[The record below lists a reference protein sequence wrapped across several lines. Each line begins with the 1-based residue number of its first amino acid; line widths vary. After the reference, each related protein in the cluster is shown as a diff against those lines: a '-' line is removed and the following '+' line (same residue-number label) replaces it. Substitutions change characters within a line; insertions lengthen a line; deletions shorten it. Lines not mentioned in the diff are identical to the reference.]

1 MPIYKDH
8 IKSKLPKSE
17 TNIFTIM
24 SQLANNHNAINL
36 SQGFPDFD
44 VDPLLINTVK
54 KYLDKNYHQY
64 APMQGALKLREQIS
78 KKVFKLYNTYYNEHD
93 EINITSG
100 ATQAIYTTISAFV
113 REDEEVILFTP
124 AFDCYQP
131 AIELNGG
138 KPVFV

>member
-54 KYLDKNYHQY
+54 KYLDKKKIVASELMKQFYKKIHTKMFN
-64 APMQGALKLREQIS
+64 KNINIK
-78 KKVFKLYNTYYNEHD
+78 KKVKLNFFDKTL
-93 EINITSG
+93 
-100 ATQAIYTTISAFV
+100 
-113 REDEEVILFTP
+113 ILIHF
-124 AFDCYQP
+124 
-131 AIELNGG
+131 LLRKKN
-138 KPVFV
+138 

>member
-64 APMQGALKLREQIS
+64 APMQGALKLREQINAE
-78 KKVFKLYNTYYNEHD
+78 KAKGEEADKELIKNLERQVELGED
-93 EINITSG
+93 EI
-100 ATQAIYTTISAFV
+100 AAL
-113 REDEEVILFTP
+113 EKKKEVFRK
-124 AFDCYQP
+124 QS
-131 AIELNGG
+131 IE
-138 KPVFV
+138 VEI